1 MARFTAL
8 TALLATIVPVSI
20 AAQAP
25 REFSNVKRLGSA
37 LVEYH
42 DGLTQAVAA
51 YYHSQRN
58 HDAPWLLIE
67 LGMSSPR
74 SLVVRRDEVELVTP
88 TGDVVPL
95 AGQRRWGADSAR
107 ARRLLQ
113 QARTTRHQVTSYFRG
128 TRGVE
133 AIRFFGR
140 PESGDTAI
148 DLAQAAPEEVLL
160 GDLLFESPTGAWAR
174 GTYALVIRHD
184 GGTASLPIDLR

>member
-8 TALLATIVPVSI
+8 TALLAMIVPAAI
-20 AAQAP
+20 GAQAP
-25 REFSNVKRLGSA
+25 REFSNVTRLGSA

-42 DGLTQAVAA
+42 DGSTQAVAA

-74 SLVVRRDEVELVTP
+74 SLVVRRDQVELVTP
-88 TGDVVPL
+88 TGDIVPL
-95 AGQRRWGADSAR
+95 AAQRRWGADSAR
-107 ARRLLQ
+107 ARGLLQ

-140 PESGDTAI
+140 PESGETAN

-174 GTYALVIRHD
+174 GTHALVIRHD